1 MASSESSKTVFL
13 AMSVNFSIGVAKSI
27 IATITMSSAMFSE
40 AVHSFVDTGNQFL
53 LWFGIKQAKKS
64 NPKIYPLGRGR
75 EEYFW
80 TLVVAVLIF
89 TIGGL
94 VSLEH
99 GIESLSHP
107 KKLENLSI
115 SLTLLIVSII
125 LESYVL
131 KKAISEL
138 KRGKAKNKGILKL
151 LKESTDGPL
160 IAIVVEDFAATLG
173 LIFALVGTVLSFITQ
188 NSVYD
193 SISAISIG
201 ILLMVSGIFLGYEM
215 KHLITGES
223 ISNEKLKK
231 IKQLISS
238 NEQVLNLSNLKILPI
253 GSNQYLALI
262 NLDYRDSLKDE
273 EIITVNSSLINSIK
287 NSEPS
292 ISEIYFNPQKDIII
306 LWKLIKTICRKS
318 KFK

>member
-1 MASSESSKTVFL
+1 MATNESSKTVFL
-13 AMSVNFSIGVAKSI
+13 AMSVNFSIAIAKSI

-40 AVHSFVDTGNQFL
+40 AIHSFVDTGNQFL
-53 LWFGIKQAKKS
+53 LWFGIKQSKKVDAR
-64 NPKIYPLGRGR
+64 IYPLGRGR

-107 KKLENLSI
+107 KKLENLAISI
-115 SLTLLIVSII
+115 TLLIVSII

-131 KKAISEL
+131 KKSITEL
-138 KRGKAKNKGILKL
+138 KKGQDNKKGVFGL
-151 LKESTDGPL
+151 LIESTDGPL

-173 LIFALVGTVLSFITQ
+173 LVIALVGTILSSLTQ
-188 NSVYD
+188 NSIYD

-201 ILLMVSGIFLGYEM
+201 VLLMVSGLFLGYEM

-223 ISNEKLKK
+223 ISQEKLKLIENIINKNENISK
-231 IKQLISS
+231 ISD
-238 NEQVLNLSNLKILPI
+238 LKILPI
-253 GSNQYLALI
+253 GSKQYLALVK
-262 NLDYRDSLKDE
+262 LDYKDSLGDIDIV
-273 EIITVNSSLINSIK
+273 EINKALKNEIVETESTIT
-287 NSEPS
+287 
-292 ISEIYFNPQKDIII
+292 EIYFNPQ
-306 LWKLIKTICRKS
+306 
-318 KFK
+318 

>member
-1 MASSESSKTVFL
+1 MATNESSKTVFL
-13 AMSVNFSIGVAKSI
+13 AMSVNFSIGIAKSI

-40 AVHSFVDTGNQFL
+40 AIHSFVDTGNQFL
-53 LWFGIKQAKKS
+53 LWFGIKQSKKVDAR
-64 NPKIYPLGRGR
+64 IYPLGRGR

-107 KKLENLSI
+107 KKLENLAISI
-115 SLTLLIVSII
+115 TLLIVSII

-131 KKAISEL
+131 KKAITEL
-138 KRGKAKNKGILKL
+138 KKGQDNKKGVVGL

-173 LIFALVGTVLSFITQ
+173 LVIALVGTILSSLTQ
-188 NSVYD
+188 NSIYD

-201 ILLMVSGIFLGYEM
+201 VLLMVSGLFLGYEM

-223 ISNEKLKK
+223 ISQEKLKLIENIINKNENISK
-231 IKQLISS
+231 ITD
-238 NEQVLNLSNLKILPI
+238 LKILPI
-253 GSNQYLALI
+253 GSKQYLALVK
-262 NLDYRDSLKDE
+262 LDYKDYLGDIDIVEINKALKN
-273 EIITVNSSLINSIK
+273 EIVETESTIT
-287 NSEPS
+287 
-292 ISEIYFNPQKDIII
+292 EIYFNPQ
-306 LWKLIKTICRKS
+306 
-318 KFK
+318 

>member
-138 KRGKAKNKGILKL
+138 KRGKVKNKGILKL

-173 LIFALVGTVLSFITQ
+173 INFC
-188 NSVYD
+188 
-193 SISAISIG
+193 ISW
-201 ILLMVSGIFLGYEM
+201 
-215 KHLITGES
+215 
-223 ISNEKLKK
+223 
-231 IKQLISS
+231 
-238 NEQVLNLSNLKILPI
+238 
-253 GSNQYLALI
+253 
-262 NLDYRDSLKDE
+262 
-273 EIITVNSSLINSIK
+273 NSSV
-287 NSEPS
+287 
-292 ISEIYFNPQKDIII
+292 IYN
-306 LWKLIKTICRKS
+306 S
-318 KFK
+318 KFCL

>member
-188 NSVYD
+188 NSIYD

-292 ISEIYFNPQKDIII
+292 ISEIYFNPQ
-306 LWKLIKTICRKS
+306 
-318 KFK
+318 

>member
-173 LIFALVGTVLSFITQ
+173 LIFALVGTVFSFITQ

-292 ISEIYFNPQKDIII
+292 ISEIYFNPQ
-306 LWKLIKTICRKS
+306 
-318 KFK
+318 

>member
-1 MASSESSKTVFL
+1 MASNESSKTVFL
-13 AMSVNFSIGVAKSI
+13 AMSVNFSIGIAKSV
-27 IATITMSSAMFSE
+27 IASITMSSAMFSE
-40 AVHSFVDTGNQFL
+40 AIHSFVDTGNQFL
-53 LWFGIKQAKKS
+53 LWFGIKQSKKI

-107 KKLENLSI
+107 KKLENLTI
-115 SLTLLIVSII
+115 SVTLLVISII

-138 KRGKAKNKGILKL
+138 KKGQNNEKGVIEL
-151 LKESTDGPL
+151 LKESTNGPL
-160 IAIVVEDFAATLG
+160 IAIVIEDFAATLG
-173 LIFALVGTVLSFITQ
+173 LFIALVGTLLSSFTQ
-188 NSVYD
+188 NSIYD

-201 ILLMVSGIFLGYEM
+201 VLLMVSGLFLGYEM

-223 ISNEKLKK
+223 ISDEKLGKVEEV
-231 IKQLISS
+231 IKS
-238 NEQVLNLSNLKILPI
+238 NTNIANLLNLRILPL
-253 GSNQYLALI
+253 GSMKYLALI
-262 NLDYRDSLKDE
+262 KLDYEDSLDDSQIV
-273 EIITVNSSLINSIK
+273 EINKLIK
-287 NSEPS
+287 NDINETEPTVT
-292 ISEIYFNPQKDIII
+292 EIYFNPQ
-306 LWKLIKTICRKS
+306 
-318 KFK
+318 